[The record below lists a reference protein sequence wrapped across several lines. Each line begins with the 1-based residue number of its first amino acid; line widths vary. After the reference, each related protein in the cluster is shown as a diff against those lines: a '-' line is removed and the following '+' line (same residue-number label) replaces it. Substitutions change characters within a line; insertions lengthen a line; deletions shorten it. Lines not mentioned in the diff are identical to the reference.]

1 VEVGTDSEL
10 MKLGGEYFRLKT
22 LQGVA
27 RRLQLSVFRPDSV
40 PKQNQTAQGSASAA
54 QASAAASRA
63 PEGAAL

>member
-27 RRLQLSVFRPDSV
+27 RSRLQLSVFP
-40 PKQNQTAQGSASAA
+40 PG
-54 QASAAASRA
+54 
-63 PEGAAL
+63 